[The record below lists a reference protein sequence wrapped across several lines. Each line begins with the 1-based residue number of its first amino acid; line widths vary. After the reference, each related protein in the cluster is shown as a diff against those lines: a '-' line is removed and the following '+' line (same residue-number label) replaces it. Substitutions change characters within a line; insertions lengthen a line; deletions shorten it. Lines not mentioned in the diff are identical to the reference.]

1 MPSTT
6 TLIRYELLKTY
17 RKLRTYIGFAL
28 ILLLVPL
35 AYWGFSLGG
44 DTMINNMTRGL
55 QKDFLFVG
63 SLFNG
68 WFVANLV
75 INALFIHIPFLIVLV
90 AGDIFAGEATGG
102 TFRIL
107 LTRPPS
113 RTRIFLVKVS
123 STALYSV
130 SLVVF
135 LAVFSVGLG
144 LLLFGSGNLLAF
156 GDGSISIFPVSDV
169 WWRFVLAYGLA
180 SWAMCIV
187 AALGMLLSTIVE
199 NAIGPIVGS
208 MAIIILFLILSNLP
222 FEFFENI
229 RPYLFTT
236 YMDVWRQA
244 FNDTIDWAR
253 ILRESL
259 YLLIFFAGFIGSAW
273 IIFQR
278 KDIVS

>member
-1 MPSTT
+1 MPSTA
-6 TLIRYELLKTY
+6 TLVRYELIKTY

-35 AYWGFSLGG
+35 AYWGFSIGG
-44 DTMINNMTRGL
+44 DHMIENMTRGL

-90 AGDIFAGEATGG
+90 AGDIFAGESTGG

-113 RTRIFLVKVS
+113 RTRIFSVKVI
-123 STALYSV
+123 STTLYTV

-144 LLLFGSGNLLAF
+144 LAMFGSGNLLCF
-156 GDGSISIFPVSDV
+156 GEGTVSILPVSDV
-169 WWRFVLAYGLA
+169 WWRFLLAYALA

-187 AALGMLLSTIVE
+187 AALGMLLSSIVE

-222 FEFFENI
+222 FEFFETL

-236 YMDVWRQA
+236 YMNIWQLA
-244 FNDTIDWAR
+244 FNDPIDWAR
-253 ILRESL
+253 LAREAL
-259 YLLIFFAGFIGSAW
+259 YLGGFLIAFLGTAW
-273 IIFQR
+273 IIFTR